1 MTGTVESVSCSA
13 KYTFTK
19 PPQPF
24 IRLLAGVGVE
34 GDAHM
39 GATVRHRHLLK
50 RDPRQP
56 NLRQVHLMPMEL
68 LDEFAAAGFLVAP
81 GELGENITTRGLPL
95 LTLPANTRLRIG
107 SDAVI
112 QITGLRSP
120 CGQIDLFQPG
130 LLKQVISFDD
140 TGRPVYRSGIMAI
153 VLQDGEV
160 RPGDLIHAVM
170 PAEPYQP
177 LPCV

>member
-1 MTGTVESVSCSA
+1 MIGTVESVSSSA

-24 IRLLAGVGVE
+24 IRLLAGLGVE

-56 NLRQVHLMPMEL
+56 NLRQVHLMPIEL
-68 LDEFAAAGFLVAP
+68 LDEFAMAGFPVAP

-95 LTLPANTRLRIG
+95 LTLPNSTQLHLG
-107 SDAVI
+107 N
-112 QITGLRSP
+112 
-120 CGQIDLFQPG
+120 
-130 LLKQVISFDD
+130 
-140 TGRPVYRSGIMAI
+140 
-153 VLQDGEV
+153 
-160 RPGDLIHAVM
+160 
-170 PAEPYQP
+170 
-177 LPCV
+177 